1 MNMSQITE
9 ILVKGQEVRMPSL
22 SPTMTEG
29 TIIKWHKKEGEKIDP
44 GDVICEIQ
52 TDKAVVA
59 YEIEDEA
66 VLAKILGKIAYLV
79 SSKLNLCLQCRR
91 M

>member
-1 MNMSQITE
+1 
-9 ILVKGQEVRMPSL
+9 MPSL

-59 YEIEDEA
+59 FEIEDEA
-66 VLAKILGKIAYLV
+66 VLAKILGKLSIRIQ
-79 SSKLNLCLQCRR
+79 STI
-91 M
+91 